1 MVIVVEFVYSGHQIM
16 NEGELKINQDN
27 NSKIWVEMIVAS
39 FLDAIVIDDIHTNKQ
54 LSRETTLYISNHKE
68 SISFEK
74 KVRNKLDI
82 CIPFHQLFSVE
93 RIRGIVFILGVPT
106 CVQTRRPYYLFVF
119 LRVAHTG
126 PVLNLFI
133 RNTPLRKML
142 K

>member
-1 MVIVVEFVYSGHQIM
+1 MVIVVEFVYSRHQIM

-27 NSKIWVEMIVAS
+27 NSKIWIEMIVAS
-39 FLDAIVIDDIHTNKQ
+39 FLDAIVIDDIHTNN
-54 LSRETTLYISNHKE
+54 SNAKLHYTFRITKNP
-68 SISFEK
+68 FLLKK

-133 RNTPLRKML
+133 RNNPLRKML